1 MSLRARILT
10 GIALVIALG
19 LGAAGVA
26 TYAAL
31 RGFLVNRIDEQLN
44 ASVDKVAEEL
54 AHPQGGGSVRP
65 AKSFVPA
72 GTYAELRSD
81 EGNFIAGY
89 SYAVRGT
96 DAPVPTLPTDVGL
109 DGTTRRWFTIA
120 ADGDTPAFRALA
132 VGAVAGGDTLVL
144 AAPMGEVDST
154 LGRLVRIELT
164 VAGVVLTGS
173 LALGWWAVAF
183 GIRPLRRME
192 TTAEAIAA
200 GDLSQRVPTDN
211 ARTEVGRLGTSLNT
225 MLGTIESAFAE
236 KEASEQRLRR
246 FVADASHELR
256 TPLTSVRAHAELFRR
271 GARDRPDDLDT
282 VMRRIEDETVRM
294 GVLVDD
300 LLLLAR
306 LDQGRPLE
314 HKPVDL
320 AALAADAVADQRVV
334 DPDRPVELDAF
345 GPVVVNGD
353 DGRLRQVLA
362 NLLGNV
368 RAHTPPGTP
377 VRVVAR
383 ADPDSASAVLEVA
396 DLGPGLGAGE
406 AAQVFA
412 RFYRAD
418 RSRSRA
424 TGGTGLG
431 LSIVAAIAAAHG
443 GRAEVESAPGL
454 GARFR
459 VLLPLGG

>member
-1 MSLRARILT
+1 VSLRARILT
-10 GIALVIALG
+10 GIALVVALG

-31 RGFLVNRIDEQLN
+31 RGFLVGRIDEQLA
-44 ASVDKVAEEL
+44 ASIGKVADEL
-54 AHPQGGGSVRP
+54 AYSERGGSVRA
-65 AKSFVPA
+65 AKNFVPA
-72 GTYAELRSD
+72 GTYAELRSGD
-81 EGNFIAGY
+81 GAFIKGY
-89 SYAVRGT
+89 SYTLGGT
-96 DAPVPTLPTDVGL
+96 DAPEPTLPVDLGL
-109 DGTTRRWFTIA
+109 DGDDRRSFTIGA
-120 ADGDTPAFRALA
+120 EDGKPAFRVL
-132 VGAVAGGDTLVL
+132 VVESVADGQTLVL
-144 AAPMGEVDST
+144 AAPMDDVEST

-164 VAGVVLTGS
+164 VAGVVLMGS

-183 GIRPLRRME
+183 GFRPLRRME

-200 GDLSQRVPTDN
+200 GDLSQRVPTEN

-236 KEASEQRLRR
+236 KEATEQRLRR

-334 DPDRPVELDAF
+334 DPGRPVELDAPR
-345 GPVVVNGD
+345 PVIVAGD

-377 VRVVAR
+377 LRVVAR
-383 ADPDSASAVLEVA
+383 TDPDSASAVLEVA
-396 DLGPGLGAGE
+396 DQGPGLGAGE
-406 AAQVFA
+406 AEQVFA

-431 LSIVAAIAAAHG
+431 LSIVAAIAVAHG
-443 GRAEVESAPGL
+443 GRAEVESTPGQ

-459 VLLPLGG
+459 VLLPLGV